1 MLKHIPKLLTGEL
14 LKILN
19 DMGHGDTLVLADANF
34 PAAAQGTKVVYT
46 PGADAVQM
54 MDAILH
60 LMPLDQYVDCPVKLM
75 AENPGDDYIPTIWDD
90 FKASVIKNNGPV
102 TIEFIDRFRFY
113 EEAKKAF
120 VVVSTGEERLYGCAI
135 LKKGVLKPGEA
146 I

>member
-60 LMPLDQYVDCPVKLM
+60 LMAV
-75 AENPGDDYIPTIWDD
+75 NPGDDYIPTIWDD

>member
-19 DMGHGDTLVLADANF
+19 DMGHDDTLVLADANF

-75 AENPGDDYIPTIWDD
+75 ALNPGYDYIPTIWDD

>member
-60 LMPLDQYVDCPVKLM
+60 LMPLDQYADCPVKLM
-75 AENPGDDYIPTIWDD
+75 AVNPGDDYIPTIWGD

-113 EEAKKAF
+113 EEAKKAYAIIA
-120 VVVSTGEERLYGCAI
+120 TGESALYANI
-135 LKKGVLKPGEA
+135 MLQKGVVTE
-146 I
+146 

>member
-75 AENPGDDYIPTIWDD
+75 AVNPGDDYIPTIWDD

-113 EEAKKAF
+113 EEAKKAYAIIA
-120 VVVSTGEERLYGCAI
+120 TGESALYANI
-135 LKKGVLKPGEA
+135 MLQKGVVTD
-146 I
+146 

>member
-34 PAAAQGTKVVYT
+34 P
-46 PGADAVQM
+46 GADAVQM

-75 AENPGDDYIPTIWDD
+75 AVNPGDDYIPTIWDD
-90 FKASVIKNNGPV
+90 FKASVVKNNGPV

>member
-75 AENPGDDYIPTIWDD
+75 AVTPGDDYIPTIWDD